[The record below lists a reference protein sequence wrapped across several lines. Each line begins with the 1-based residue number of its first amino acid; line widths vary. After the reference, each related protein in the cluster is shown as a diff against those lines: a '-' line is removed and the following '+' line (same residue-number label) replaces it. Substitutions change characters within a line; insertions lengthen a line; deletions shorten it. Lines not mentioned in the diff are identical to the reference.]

1 MNCNYCII
9 KRISALYDMFDK
21 ETKNCIIKSEA
32 AEMPLC
38 QDHGVGKFPALFCFI
53 GNFDFLK
60 DKRNTRSSNVSSI
73 NTCVGMTIRR
83 WSDQKI

>member
-9 KRISALYDMFDK
+9 KQISALYDMFDK

-38 QDHGVGKFPALFCFI
+38 QDHGVGKFPALFKE
-53 GNFDFLK
+53 K
-60 DKRNTRSSNVSSI
+60 DLIKAENHSKYV
-73 NTCVGMTIRR
+73 
-83 WSDQKI
+83 

>member
-38 QDHGVGKFPALFCFI
+38 QDHGVGKFPAPFKLSTAHLCYRKLFKICMM
-53 GNFDFLK
+53 N
-60 DKRNTRSSNVSSI
+60 DKGRVLDLVTGTSYNI
-73 NTCVGMTIRR
+73 Y
-83 WSDQKI
+83 